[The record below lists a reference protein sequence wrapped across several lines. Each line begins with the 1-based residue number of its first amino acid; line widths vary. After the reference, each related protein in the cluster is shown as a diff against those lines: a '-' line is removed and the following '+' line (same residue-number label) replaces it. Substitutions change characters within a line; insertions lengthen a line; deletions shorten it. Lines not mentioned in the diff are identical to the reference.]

1 MKFFQLTRNE
11 RLGLIGVLVIFLVI
25 ILFKHFDAQVTVD
38 YRPSSIEYKKEPVP
52 SVRQTFERRKES
64 IGFDE
69 MRKVIHIA
77 PFEKFNPN
85 RVDAEYWKKIGFEN
99 KLAIRLQKFI
109 QSGIGIKEKGDLT
122 KVYGMKKEWF
132 ECIKDSIILEKLHID
147 INTASAE
154 SFEAING
161 IGEKISHRIIKFRNS
176 LGGFYSIQQLK
187 KVYGIDSNIIAKNY
201 DIFNVNAVRNKMNVN
216 TLGLKKLVDHPFI
229 NLQQGEEIIKI
240 RSVYGEIDSLAL
252 KDIFTLK
259 EWSELKH
266 YLKWEN

>member
-25 ILFKHFDAQVTVD
+25 ILFKYFDAQVTLE
-38 YRPSSIEYKKEPVP
+38 YKPSSVEHTKEELP
-52 SVRQTFERRKES
+52 SIRHANDGSKEN
-64 IGFDE
+64 IRFDE

-99 KLAIRLQKFI
+99 KLAIRLQKYI
-109 QSGIGIKEKGDLT
+109 QSGTGIKERGDLT

-132 ECIKDSIILEKLHID
+132 ELLKDSIILEKLYID

-154 SFEAING
+154 SFEAIHG

-176 LGGFYSIQQLK
+176 LGGFYSVQQLK
-187 KVYGIDSNIIAKNY
+187 KVYGIDSNIIAQNDEVFHVNTVHNK
-201 DIFNVNAVRNKMNVN
+201 INVNIS
-216 TLGLKKLVDHPFI
+216 GLKKLVEHPYI
-229 NLQQGEEIIKI
+229 NVQQGEEIIKI
-240 RSVYGEIDSLAL
+240 RSVYGKIDSIAL

-259 EWSELKH
+259 EWREVKY
-266 YLKWEN
+266 YLKWES

>member
-1 MKFFQLTRNE
+1 MKFFQLTSSE
-11 RLGLIGVLVIFLVI
+11 RIGLIGVLVVFTVI
-25 ILFKHFDAQVTVD
+25 IFFKYFDAQVTVD
-38 YRPSSIEYKKEPVP
+38 YKPSSIEYNKETIP
-52 SVRQTFERRKES
+52 SIRKTNKGSKEN

-85 RVDAEYWKKIGFEN
+85 RVDSEYWKKIGFEN
-99 KLAIRLQKFI
+99 KLAIRLQKYI
-109 QSGIGIKEKGDLT
+109 QSGTGIKEIGDLT

-132 ECIKDSIILEKLHID
+132 ELIKDSIVLEKLYID

-154 SFEAING
+154 SFQTIYG

-201 DIFNVNAVRNKMNVN
+201 DLFNVNTVQNKMNVN
-216 TLGLKKLVDHPFI
+216 ALGLKKLVEHPYI
-229 NLQQGEEIIKI
+229 NVQQGEEIIKI
-240 RSVYGEIDSLAL
+240 RSVYGKVDSLAL
-252 KDIFTLK
+252 QHIFTSK
-259 EWSELKH
+259 EWSEVKY
-266 YLKWEN
+266 YLKWKN

>member
-1 MKFFQLTRNE
+1 MKFFQLTSSE
-11 RLGLIGVLVIFLVI
+11 RIGLIGVLVVFTVI
-25 ILFKHFDAQVTVD
+25 IFFKYFDAQVTVD
-38 YRPSSIEYKKEPVP
+38 YKPSSIEYNKETIP
-52 SVRQTFERRKES
+52 SIRKTNKGSKEN

-85 RVDAEYWKKIGFEN
+85 RVDSEYWKKIGFEN
-99 KLAIRLQKFI
+99 KLAIRLQKYI
-109 QSGIGIKEKGDLT
+109 QSGTGIKEIGDLT

-132 ECIKDSIILEKLHID
+132 ELIKDSIVLEKLYID

-154 SFEAING
+154 SFQTIHG

-187 KVYGIDSNIIAKNY
+187 KVYGIDSNIIAQNDDVFHVNTVHNK
-201 DIFNVNAVRNKMNVN
+201 INVNIS
-216 TLGLKKLVDHPFI
+216 GLKKLVEHPYI
-229 NLQQGEEIIKI
+229 NVQQGEEIIKI
-240 RSVYGEIDSLAL
+240 RSVYGKIDSIAL

-259 EWSELKH
+259 EWREVKY
-266 YLKWEN
+266 YLKWES

>member
-11 RLGLIGVLVIFLVI
+11 RLGLIGVLVLFLLI
-25 ILFKHFDAQVTVD
+25 ILFKYFDAQVTFD
-38 YRPSSIEYKKEPVP
+38 YKPSSIEHK
-52 SVRQTFERRKES
+52 KES
-64 IGFDE
+64 ITSIRKTIENSKENIGFE
-69 MRKVIHIA
+69 KMRKVIHIA

-99 KLAIRLQKFI
+99 KLDIRLQKYI
-109 QSGIGIKEKGDLT
+109 QSGTGIKEIGDLT

-132 ECIKDSIILEKLHID
+132 ELIKDSIVLEKLYID

-154 SFEAING
+154 SFQAIHG

-201 DIFNVNAVRNKMNVN
+201 DLFNVNTVQNKMNVN
-216 TLGLKKLVDHPFI
+216 ALGLKKLVDHPFI